1 MLKNILKPFV
11 NPYIGPVLV
20 ISLIVIYLLVDVLPT
35 LSHKN
40 KLEHMKDRAVEI
52 VDNLKKT
59 RSYYTANVI
68 SDIKANSDLKINYDH
83 QNKEDT
89 IPLPATLVHD
99 LSEIIA
105 PVGVEIKMFSNYPF
119 PNRKDRVLDEFEKT
133 SLKEVI
139 NDPAK
144 VYTSSIGEEDNK
156 VFKVAVADIFYDPAC
171 VKCHNTRADTPKN
184 DWELG
189 DVRGIIE
196 VSIPYKEGFF
206 LSSKEMLAIMVILIV
221 LILILKIHYTVLSVL
236 RQKQNA
242 KATEELEKQV
252 EERTAKLE
260 DANKL
265 LNEYKRAVDISAI
278 VSKTDKNGVITY
290 VNEEF
295 VKVSQYSQEEL
306 IGKKHSLVRH
316 EDMPKEAFKDL
327 WETIRAKKVWKG
339 QIKNRA
345 KDGSSYYVASTI
357 VPIVNNSDEIEEFLA
372 IRLDIT
378 DIIESQIK
386 AKRADEAKSTFLAN
400 ISHEIRTPLNA
411 IIGFSDILSKANEL
425 TSISKKQAM
434 TIQTSAVSLLT
445 IINDIL
451 DVSKIESG
459 TFDINIDK
467 TDVYYVSEQVV
478 ELFSKKAAEKNI
490 RLVFNLDHKIP
501 LCIKTDGVRIR
512 QVLSNLLS
520 NAIKFTPAHG
530 MVSFNISLLKKEGSK
545 AAIRFEVFDSG
556 IGIPEEELKTI
567 FKPFI
572 QVDHKTNREYQGTGL
587 GLSIC
592 THIIESLGAKIEV
605 ESTIG
610 SGTRFWFDMDFDV
623 CEEKDVSSKNYL
635 NHIHFKTTETNSDV
649 FHYLKRYLNILGTIN
664 DDAYEPEV
672 IVCTCL
678 SKNDENL
685 SKIRQNYK
693 DKPTLLVVEY
703 EEQISEFELKDNE
716 YILALPFYAS
726 KVNDAIQELLRK
738 NSEGS
743 SSKEEIVEKFN
754 GKLLIAED
762 NHANQELISYILDSM
777 EIEYDIKDNGLEAY
791 NAYKKSTYD
800 LVFMDIN
807 MPVLDGMEA
816 FKKIREY
823 EKENEKASTPVFA
836 LTANAIKG
844 DKEKFLNLGMSGYLS
859 KPINTNELK
868 EVFRKYLK
876 QEEQAS
882 LEKIETKDIESI
894 DISFDIDKISSK
906 LGISKNICLLIIE
919 KFKKEISK
927 DMLELK
933 ELIDEDNELEYRK
946 KAHYIKNSCLNVSLD
961 EVCEIL
967 QKIETSKLSRSE
979 LFESFNTMDSM
990 IKKLL

>member
-1 MLKNILKPFV
+1 MIKNIFRPFL

-20 ISLIVIYLLVDVLPT
+20 ISLIVVYLLVDILPT

-68 SDIKANSDLKINYDH
+68 GDVKANTNLKINYDH

-119 PNRKDRVLDEFEKT
+119 PNRKDRVLDEFEQN

-139 NDPAK
+139 NNPGK
-144 VYTSSIGEEDNK
+144 VFASSIGTEDEK
-156 VFKVAVADIFYDPAC
+156 VYKVAVADIFYDPAC

-206 LSSKEMLAIMVILIV
+206 LSSEEMLNIMIILIV
-221 LILILKIHYTVLSVL
+221 LILILKVHYTVLSII
-236 RQKQNA
+236 RQKQNK

-295 VKVSQYSQEEL
+295 IKVSQYTKEEL
-306 IGKKHSLVRH
+306 IGNRHSVVRH
-316 EDMPKEAFKDL
+316 ADMPKEVFEDL
-327 WETIRAKKVWKG
+327 WKTIKAKKVWKG

-345 KDGSSYYVASTI
+345 KDGSVYYVASTI
-357 VPIVNNSDEIEEFLA
+357 VPIVNNNDEIEEFLA

-378 DIIESQIK
+378 NIIESQIK

-411 IIGFSDILSKANEL
+411 IIGFSDILSKAKEL
-425 TSISKKQAM
+425 APVSKKQAM

-459 TFDINIDK
+459 TFDINIEK
-467 TDVYYVSEQVV
+467 TDVYYTSEQVV
-478 ELFSKKAAEKNI
+478 ELFSKKATEKNI
-490 RLVFNLDHKIP
+490 KLVFNLDHKIP

-530 MVSFNISLLKKEGSK
+530 MVSFNISLLKKENKK
-545 AAIRFEVFDSG
+545 ALIRFEIIDSG
-556 IGIPEEELKTI
+556 IGIPQEELKTI

-592 THIIESLGAKIEV
+592 THIIESLGSNIEV

-664 DDAYEPEV
+664 DEAYEPEV
-672 IVCTCL
+672 VVCTCL

-685 SKIRQNYK
+685 KKIREKYK
-693 DKPTLLVVEY
+693 NKPTLLVVEY
-703 EEQISEFELKDNE
+703 EEQIGDFELKENE

-738 NSEGS
+738 NSES
-743 SSKEEIVEKFN
+743 SSCEEEINEKFS

-762 NHANQELISYILDSM
+762 NHANQELITYILDSM
-777 EIEYDIKDNGLEAY
+777 HIDFDIKDNGLEAY
-791 NAYKKSTYD
+791 NAYKKTSYD

-823 EKENEKASTPVFA
+823 EEENNKEATPVFA

-859 KPINTNELK
+859 KPINTNDLK
-868 EVFRKYLK
+868 DVFRKYLK
-876 QEEQAS
+876 QEEEIIS
-882 LEKIETKDIESI
+882 VNINEDEVS

-906 LGISKNICLLIIE
+906 LGISKNICLLIID

-927 DMLELK
+927 DMKELK
-933 ELIDEDNELEYRK
+933 DLIDTDNELEFRK

-961 EVCEIL
+961 EVCELL
-967 QKIETSKLSRSE
+967 QSIETSKLSKEE
-979 LFESFNTMDSM
+979 LVKTFNKMDLM
-990 IKKLL
+990 INKLL